1 MLPLWLG
8 LQMIALVLAAGR
20 VPLYARFPVPIER
33 QATVEMLAIQLIA
46 AGLLFPRLLRGKTA
60 WLWTI
65 AATWPMLTLAGL
77 LAGDPMQR
85 VAAAAAYVALWL
97 TTLAVFAPQL
107 KTPPQRMIAVAL
119 ASLWTIG
126 GPILLYLHS
135 EFAGVGNLWPPNHSN
150 IPYAL
155 AGGPIW
161 AALFHLRARHLAL
174 FSDIPMVM
182 LLIGGVVFGQVR
194 NRRPGQIA

>member
-1 MLPLWLG
+1 M
-8 LQMIALVLAAGR
+8 
-20 VPLYARFPVPIER
+20 
-33 QATVEMLAIQLIA
+33 QLIA
-46 AGLLFPRLLRGKTA
+46 AALLFPKLLRGKTS

-65 AATWPMLTLAGL
+65 SATWPMLTLAGL

-85 VAAAAAYVALWL
+85 VAAAAAYITLWL

-107 KTPPQRMIAVAL
+107 KTPPQRMTAVAV

-126 GPILLYLHS
+126 GPILLYLHT
-135 EFAGVGNLWPPNHSN
+135 EFAGVPNLWPPNHSN

-174 FSDIPMVM
+174 FSDIPMVV
-182 LLIGGVVFGQVR
+182 LLIGGVILSQLR
-194 NRRPGQIA
+194 NRQPAPIA